1 MTIHAPILD
10 DLFIKYG
17 TDKGG
22 PWGWGY
28 APTYQRVLEPR
39 RASVLGVLEIGICGY
54 RDIPNNVVGASLYA
68 WRDFFPNA
76 RIFGLDNDGR
86 FIFHD
91 QDRITTRLTDAY
103 DPKDLEDALAEF
115 GTLFDFVCDDAVHD
129 PEPQVRLCAQ
139 VWPFLR
145 SNGVY
150 AIEDVCP
157 YKLPAGD
164 INHLIRDLEKHCA
177 GIRVEVHET
186 HKAERLLICSKTGV
200 R

>member
-1 MTIHAPILD
+1 MNID

-28 APTYQRVLEPR
+28 SPMYQAYLEPR
-39 RASVLGVLEIGICGY
+39 RFAVTNVLEIGICGH
-54 RDIPNNVVGASLYA
+54 RDIPGNVVGASLFA

-76 RIFGLDNDGR
+76 QIFGLDNDGR

-91 QDRITTRLTDAY
+91 QDRIRTRLTDAY
-103 DPKDLEDALAEF
+103 SEADLEDALAEF

-139 VWPFLR
+139 IWPFVRPGGL
-145 SNGVY
+145 Y

-157 YKLPAGD
+157 YKAEGEDLSSM
-164 INHLIRDLEKHCA
+164 IRALEKHCA
-177 GIRVEVHET
+177 GIHVKEYAT
-186 HKAERLLICSKTGV
+186 HKAERLLICTKDL
-200 R
+200 